1 MKTDGVVYEQASAD
15 EENAFIELAIDITS
29 RMDRPK
35 GWIKYNKR
43 GRPLGKRR
51 GHQEEFPWQGM
62 AVILL
67 LQAYLGLDY
76 RKMTSHLKAR
86 PELVR
91 KLGFT
96 RAPSKSAI
104 HYCQGRFPVS
114 WLHRYNELVLEE
126 FKKSGVALPSHD
138 SE

>member
-15 EENAFIELAIDITS
+15 EENAFLELAIEITS

-43 GRPLGKRR
+43 GRPAEKRR

-62 AVILL
+62 AVVLL
-67 LQAYLGLDY
+67 LQVYLDLDY
-76 RKMTSHLKAR
+76 RKMASHLKAR

-91 KLGFT
+91 RLCFK
-96 RAPSKSAI
+96 RAPSKSVI
-104 HYCQGRFPVS
+104 HYCLGRFPVS
-114 WLHRYNELVLEE
+114 WLRRYNELVLEE
-126 FKKSGVALPSHD
+126 FKKSGVVLPSHD